1 MSLIKISS
9 NYWMDLF
16 KDDPVRP
23 NLNPKFRLTE
33 NRVNFLLTQDF
44 TKPCAIVCVAFTKD
58 IPKTEKQLEMYSI
71 NKLSVNYD
79 KAIFYTIWS
88 YSKGSG
94 KDILFNTV
102 FWLKK
107 NKPEIKRYITMSPKT
122 KMARKFHLRN
132 GAVELQVN
140 EETQNFEYKVIK

>member
-1 MSLIKISS
+1 MSLVKISS

-44 TKPCAIVCVAFTKD
+44 TKPCTIICVAFTKD

-122 KMARKFHLRN
+122 EMARNFHLKN
-132 GAVELQVN
+132 GAYELKSN
-140 EETQNFEYKVIK
+140 RETINFEYII

>member
-1 MSLIKISS
+1 MSLVKISS
-9 NYWMDLF
+9 NYWVDLF

-71 NKLSVNYD
+71 NKLSINYD

-122 KMARKFHLRN
+122 KMARNFHLKN
-132 GAVELQVN
+132 GAYELKSN
-140 EETQNFEYKVIK
+140 KETVNFEYII

>member
-1 MSLIKISS
+1 MSLVKISS
-9 NYWMDLF
+9 NYWVDLF

-94 KDILFNTV
+94 KDVLFNTV

-122 KMARKFHLRN
+122 KMARNFHLKN
-132 GAVELQVN
+132 GAYELKSN
-140 EETQNFEYKVIK
+140 KETVNFEYII

>member
-1 MSLIKISS
+1 
-9 NYWMDLF
+9 MDLF

-122 KMARKFHLRN
+122 EMARNFHLKN
-132 GAVELQVN
+132 GAYELGSN
-140 EETQNFEYKVIK
+140 RETINFEYII

>member
-1 MSLIKISS
+1 
-9 NYWMDLF
+9 MDLF

-88 YSKGSG
+88 YSKGAG

-122 KMARKFHLRN
+122 EMARNFHLKN
-132 GAVELQVN
+132 GAYELKSN
-140 EETQNFEYKVIK
+140 RETINFEYII

>member
-1 MSLIKISS
+1 
-9 NYWMDLF
+9 MDLF

-44 TKPCAIVCVAFTKD
+44 TKPCAIICVAFTKD

-107 NKPEIKRYITMSPKT
+107 NKPEIKRFITMSPKT
-122 KMARKFHLRN
+122 KMARNFHLKN
-132 GAVELQVN
+132 GAYELKSN
-140 EETQNFEYKVIK
+140 RETINFEYII

>member
-44 TKPCAIVCVAFTKD
+44 AKPCAIICVAFTKD
-58 IPKTEKQLEMYSI
+58 IPKTEKQLEKYSI

-122 KMARKFHLRN
+122 EMARNFHLKN
-132 GAVELQVN
+132 GAYELKSN
-140 EETQNFEYKVIK
+140 RETINFEYII

>member
-1 MSLIKISS
+1 MSLVKISS

-44 TKPCAIVCVAFTKD
+44 TKPCAIICVAFTKD
-58 IPKTEKQLEMYSI
+58 IPKTEKQLEKYSI

-122 KMARKFHLRN
+122 EMARNFHLKN
-132 GAVELQVN
+132 GAYELKSN
-140 EETQNFEYKVIK
+140 RETINFEYII

>member
-1 MSLIKISS
+1 MSLVKISS
-9 NYWMDLF
+9 NYWMGLF

-23 NLNPKFRLTE
+23 HLNPKFRLTE

-122 KMARKFHLRN
+122 KMARNFHLRN
-132 GAVELQVN
+132 GAYELHSN
-140 EETQNFEYKVIK
+140 KETINFEYII

>member
-1 MSLIKISS
+1 
-9 NYWMDLF
+9 MDLF

-107 NKPEIKRYITMSPKT
+107 NKPEIKRFITMSPKT
-122 KMARKFHLRN
+122 KMARNFHLKN
-132 GAVELQVN
+132 GAYELKSN
-140 EETQNFEYKVIK
+140 RETINFEYII

>member
-1 MSLIKISS
+1 MSLVKISS
-9 NYWMDLF
+9 NYWTDLF

-122 KMARKFHLRN
+122 EMARNFHLKN
-132 GAVELQVN
+132 GAYELKSN
-140 EETQNFEYKVIK
+140 RETINFEYII

>member
-44 TKPCAIVCVAFTKD
+44 TKPCAIICVAFTKD

-122 KMARKFHLRN
+122 EMARNFHLKN
-132 GAVELQVN
+132 GAYELKSN
-140 EETQNFEYKVIK
+140 KETINFEYII

>member
-1 MSLIKISS
+1 MSLVKISS
-9 NYWMDLF
+9 YYWMDLF

-44 TKPCAIVCVAFTKD
+44 TKPCAIICVAFTKD

-122 KMARKFHLRN
+122 EMARNFHLKN
-132 GAVELQVN
+132 GAYELKSN
-140 EETQNFEYKVIK
+140 RETINFEYII

>member
-1 MSLIKISS
+1 MSLVKISS

-71 NKLSVNYD
+71 NRLSVNYD

-107 NKPEIKRYITMSPKT
+107 NKPGIKRYITMSPKT
-122 KMARKFHLRN
+122 EMARNFHLKN
-132 GAVELQVN
+132 GAYELKSN
-140 EETQNFEYKVIK
+140 RETINFEYII

>member
-1 MSLIKISS
+1 MSLVKISS

-44 TKPCAIVCVAFTKD
+44 TKPCAIICVAFTKD

-122 KMARKFHLRN
+122 KMARNFHLKN
-132 GAVELQVN
+132 GAYELKSN
-140 EETQNFEYKVIK
+140 KETVNFEYII

>member
-1 MSLIKISS
+1 MG
-9 NYWMDLF
+9 LF

-23 NLNPKFRLTE
+23 HLKPKFSLTE

-44 TKPCAIVCVAFTKD
+44 TKPCAIVCVAFTKA

-71 NKLSVNYD
+71 NKLSINYD

-107 NKPEIKRYITMSPKT
+107 NKPEIKRFITMSPKT
-122 KMARKFHLRN
+122 KMARNFHLKN
-132 GAVELQVN
+132 GAYELKSN
-140 EETQNFEYKVIK
+140 RETINFEYII

>member
-1 MSLIKISS
+1 MSLVKISS
-9 NYWMDLF
+9 NYWVDLF

-94 KDILFNTV
+94 KDVLFNTV

-107 NKPEIKRYITMSPKT
+107 NTPEIKRYITMSPKT
-122 KMARKFHLRN
+122 KMARNFHLKN
-132 GAVELQVN
+132 GAYELKSN
-140 EETQNFEYKVIK
+140 RETINFEYIV

>member
-44 TKPCAIVCVAFTKD
+44 TKPCAIICVAFTKD

-122 KMARKFHLRN
+122 EMARNFHLKN
-132 GAVELQVN
+132 GAYELKSN
-140 EETQNFEYKVIK
+140 RETINFEYTI

>member
-1 MSLIKISS
+1 MSLVKISS
-9 NYWMDLF
+9 NYWVDLF

-122 KMARKFHLRN
+122 EMARNFHLKN
-132 GAVELQVN
+132 GAYELKSN
-140 EETQNFEYKVIK
+140 RETINFEYII

>member
-9 NYWMDLF
+9 NYWVDLF

-122 KMARKFHLRN
+122 KMARNFHLKN
-132 GAVELQVN
+132 GAYELKSN
-140 EETQNFEYKVIK
+140 RETINFEYII

>member
-44 TKPCAIVCVAFTKD
+44 TKPCAIICVAFTKD

-122 KMARKFHLRN
+122 EMARNFHLKN
-132 GAVELQVN
+132 GAYELKSN
-140 EETQNFEYKVIK
+140 RETINFEYII

>member
-1 MSLIKISS
+1 MSLVKISS
-9 NYWMDLF
+9 NYWVDLF

-44 TKPCAIVCVAFTKD
+44 TKPCAIICVAFTKD

-122 KMARKFHLRN
+122 EMARNFHLKN
-132 GAVELQVN
+132 GAFELKSN
-140 EETQNFEYKVIK
+140 RETINFEYII

>member
-1 MSLIKISS
+1 MSLVKISS

-44 TKPCAIVCVAFTKD
+44 TKPCAIICVAFTKD
-58 IPKTEKQLEMYSI
+58 IPKTEKQLEIYSI
-71 NKLSVNYD
+71 NKISVNYD

-122 KMARKFHLRN
+122 EMARNFHLKN
-132 GAVELQVN
+132 GAYELKSN
-140 EETQNFEYKVIK
+140 RETINFEYII

>member
-44 TKPCAIVCVAFTKD
+44 TKPCAIICVAFTKD

-71 NKLSVNYD
+71 NKLSVYYD

-102 FWLKK
+102 YWLKK

-122 KMARKFHLRN
+122 EMARNFHLKN
-132 GAVELQVN
+132 GAYELKSN
-140 EETQNFEYKVIK
+140 RETINFEYII

>member
-1 MSLIKISS
+1 
-9 NYWMDLF
+9 MDLF

-23 NLNPKFRLTE
+23 NLNPKFRLIE
-33 NRVNFLLTQDF
+33 NRLNFLLTQDF

-94 KDILFNTV
+94 KDILFKTV

-107 NKPEIKRYITMSPKT
+107 NKPEINRYITMSPKT
-122 KMARKFHLRN
+122 EMARNFHLKN
-132 GAVELQVN
+132 GAYELKSN
-140 EETQNFEYKVIK
+140 RETINFEYII

>member
-1 MSLIKISS
+1 
-9 NYWMDLF
+9 MDLF

-44 TKPCAIVCVAFTKD
+44 TKPCAIICVAFTKD

-122 KMARKFHLRN
+122 EMARNFHLKN
-132 GAVELQVN
+132 GAYELKSN
-140 EETQNFEYKVIK
+140 RETIYFEYII

>member
-1 MSLIKISS
+1 
-9 NYWMDLF
+9 MDLF

-44 TKPCAIVCVAFTKD
+44 TKPRAIICVAFTKD

-122 KMARKFHLRN
+122 EMARNFHLKN
-132 GAVELQVN
+132 GAYELKSN
-140 EETQNFEYKVIK
+140 RETINFEYII

>member
-1 MSLIKISS
+1 
-9 NYWMDLF
+9 MDLF

-33 NRVNFLLTQDF
+33 NRINFLLTQDF

-122 KMARKFHLRN
+122 EMARNFHLKN
-132 GAVELQVN
+132 GAYELKSN
-140 EETQNFEYKVIK
+140 RETINFEYII

>member
-1 MSLIKISS
+1 MSLVKISS
-9 NYWMDLF
+9 NYWVDLF

-122 KMARKFHLRN
+122 AMSRNFHLKN
-132 GAVELQVN
+132 GAYELKSN
-140 EETQNFEYKVIK
+140 RETINFEYII

>member
-44 TKPCAIVCVAFTKD
+44 TKPCAIICVAFTKD
-58 IPKTEKQLEMYSI
+58 IPKTEKQLEKYSI

-122 KMARKFHLRN
+122 EMARNFHLKN
-132 GAVELQVN
+132 GAYELKSN
-140 EETQNFEYKVIK
+140 RETINFEYII

>member
-1 MSLIKISS
+1 
-9 NYWMDLF
+9 MDLF

-44 TKPCAIVCVAFTKD
+44 TKPCAIICVAFTKD
-58 IPKTEKQLEMYSI
+58 IPKTEKQLEKYSI

-122 KMARKFHLRN
+122 EMARNFHLKN
-132 GAVELQVN
+132 GAYELKSN
-140 EETQNFEYKVIK
+140 RETINFEYII

>member
-1 MSLIKISS
+1 
-9 NYWMDLF
+9 MDLF

-71 NKLSVNYD
+71 NKFSVNYD

-122 KMARKFHLRN
+122 KMARNFHLKN
-132 GAVELQVN
+132 GAYELKSN
-140 EETQNFEYKVIK
+140 KETVNFEYII

>member
-1 MSLIKISS
+1 MSLVKISS
-9 NYWMDLF
+9 NYWVDLF

-122 KMARKFHLRN
+122 KMARNFHLKN
-132 GAVELQVN
+132 GAYELKSN
-140 EETQNFEYKVIK
+140 RETINFEYII

>member
-44 TKPCAIVCVAFTKD
+44 TKPCAIICVAFTKD

-94 KDILFNTV
+94 KDVLFNTV

-122 KMARKFHLRN
+122 KMARNFHLKN
-132 GAVELQVN
+132 GAYELKSN
-140 EETQNFEYKVIK
+140 KETVNFEYII

>member
-94 KDILFNTV
+94 KDVLFNTV

-122 KMARKFHLRN
+122 KMARNFHLKN
-132 GAVELQVN
+132 GAYELKSNKDTV
-140 EETQNFEYKVIK
+140 NFEYII

>member
-33 NRVNFLLTQDF
+33 NRINFLLTQDF

-122 KMARKFHLRN
+122 EMARNFHLKN
-132 GAVELQVN
+132 GAYELKSN
-140 EETQNFEYKVIK
+140 RETINFEYII